1 MTVALPPL
9 YHVGIVVADM
19 QSAAADFERR
29 WGAPMYR
36 VNDADFP
43 RTVFHGR
50 PTTMSAR
57 YGFIN
62 TGASEIE
69 LIEPLSTPSPYTEF
83 LDANGGDGVHH
94 LAYIVDA
101 IDPYLDQLRALGVDA
116 TPLLDAAI
124 GEDGRF
130 VYLERTAHGPVVEL
144 IELSEQMRAQA
155 QPQPPLGGQS

>member
-9 YHVGIVVADM
+9 YHVGIVVADL
-19 QSAAADFERR
+19 QAAAADFERL

-36 VNDADFP
+36 VNDATFP
-43 RTVFHGR
+43 KTRLHGQE
-50 PTTMSAR
+50 TTLSAR

-83 LDANGGDGVHH
+83 LESNGGDGVHH

-101 IDPYLDQLRALGVDA
+101 IDPYLDRLRAAGVDP

-124 GEDGRF
+124 GGDGRF
-130 VYLERTAHGPVVEL
+130 VYLDHTAHGPVIEL
-144 IELSEQMRAQA
+144 IELSAEVRAQA
-155 QPQPPLGGQS
+155 QAESR

>member
-19 QSAAADFERR
+19 DTAAADFERR

-36 VNDADFP
+36 VNDAHFP
-43 RTVFHGR
+43 RSRFHGQVIS
-50 PTTMSAR
+50 MSAR

-83 LDANGGDGVHH
+83 LQDNGGDGVHH

-101 IDPYLDQLRALGVDA
+101 IDPYLDQLRDVGIDA
-116 TPLLDAAI
+116 SPLLDAAI

-130 VYLERTAHGPVVEL
+130 VYLERTAHGPVIEL
-144 IELSEQMRAQA
+144 IELSEQLRAQA
-155 QPQPPLGGQS
+155 QAPEAS